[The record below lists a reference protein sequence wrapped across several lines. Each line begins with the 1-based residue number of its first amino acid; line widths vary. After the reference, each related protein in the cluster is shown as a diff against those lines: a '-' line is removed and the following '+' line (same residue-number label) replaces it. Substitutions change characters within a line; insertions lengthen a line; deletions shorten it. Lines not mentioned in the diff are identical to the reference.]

1 MNDLTISI
9 QDQLPKESIKMIGN
23 QLGATEAQTELAIET
38 INAVIMALIAQK
50 TSVIQASS
58 SMIKVLDRNKDGN
71 YGDDLETF
79 VQQISDGNFNTEEG
93 KEIIEEIFSEHKQDV
108 LKLITAASGVATN
121 TAYTLLQALSPI
133 VLNKIALEQQKRNWT
148 VKELGNQLAE
158 VTQSSTTE
166 ISKLVVH
173 LFDKNGDGKISDDIL
188 KMAKNIFQNLKK
200 RV

>member
-79 VQQISDGNFNTEEG
+79 VQQISNGNFNTEEG

-108 LKLITAASGVATN
+108 LKLITAASGLATN